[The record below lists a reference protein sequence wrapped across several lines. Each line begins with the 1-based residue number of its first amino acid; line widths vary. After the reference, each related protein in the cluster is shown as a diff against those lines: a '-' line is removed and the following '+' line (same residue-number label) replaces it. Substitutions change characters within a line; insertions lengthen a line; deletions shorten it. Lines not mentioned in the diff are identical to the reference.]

1 MEFMLFYKQID
12 FMSEDL
18 VVDIEI
24 DSVNIFPVLGRG
36 IFDKE
41 IMGWLM

>member
-24 DSVNIFPVLGRG
+24 DSVNILPALGRG
-36 IFDKE
+36 IF
-41 IMGWLM
+41 